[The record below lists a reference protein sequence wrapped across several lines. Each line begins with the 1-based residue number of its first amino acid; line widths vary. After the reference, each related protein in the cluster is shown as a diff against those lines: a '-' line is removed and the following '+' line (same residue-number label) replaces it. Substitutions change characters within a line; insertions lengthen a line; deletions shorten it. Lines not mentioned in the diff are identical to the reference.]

1 MRRWTLS
8 LGLPALFFLAS
19 SCASGSAMEDTSPYD
34 ASERDAHAEVQ
45 NDHQLDVRVF
55 ALRYGEAE
63 RLGTVTS
70 HTRQS
75 FELPSSWV
83 NTGVSLALRV
93 EPIGGAGEFTTRE
106 FVLEPGSVIELTV
119 RNFLSTSTVRIR

>member
-1 MRRWTLS
+1 MRRWILV
-8 LGLPALFFLAS
+8 LGLPGLFLLVS
-19 SCASGSAMEDTSPYD
+19 SCAPGSASDTTPYN
-34 ASERDAHAEVQ
+34 ASGREAHAEVQ

-93 EPIGGAGEFTTRE
+93 EPIGGTGDFTTRE

>member
-1 MRRWTLS
+1 MRRWILAV
-8 LGLPALFFLAS
+8 GLPGLFLLAS
-19 SCASGSAMEDTSPYD
+19 SCASANALEDTNPYN
-34 ASERDAHAEVQ
+34 ASRGDVHAEVQ

-55 ALRYGEAE
+55 VVRYGETE

-83 NTGVSLALRV
+83 DNGVSVALHV

>member
-1 MRRWTLS
+1 MRRWILV
-8 LGLPALFFLAS
+8 LGLPGLFLLAS
-19 SCASGSAMEDTSPYD
+19 SCAAG
-34 ASERDAHAEVQ
+34 SERETTPFNASGGDVHAEVQ

-55 ALRYGEAE
+55 VVRYGQTE

-70 HTRQS
+70 HSRQS

-83 NTGVSLALRV
+83 DNGVSLALRV
-93 EPIGGAGEFTTRE
+93 EPIGGRGDFTTRE

-119 RNFLSTSTVRIR
+119 RNFLSTSSVRIR